1 MCSRRY
7 QRQCEMSIENEMGV
21 DPDIEMDGLGLGSPV
36 RDYGDGINEDTKMSV
51 RARAGET

>member
-36 RDYGDGINEDTKMSV
+36 RDYGDGINEDIKMSV
-51 RARAGET
+51 RARDGET